1 MIIFMGIFKGFVSC
15 VYYVT
20 VGICVAKENCP
31 LPWLRWT
38 INVFYLFTGMM
49 DEQHVM
55 CTIYTII

>member
-20 VGICVAKENCP
+20 VDICVAKENCP

-38 INVFYLFTGMM
+38 INVFYTGS
-49 DEQHVM
+49 
-55 CTIYTII
+55 